1 MYAIDTKV
9 ISFRI
14 RRIVCILL
22 DFIVMIQR
30 TFQFFVLPVTRDAGV
45 SRVWC
50 AWSCAGGL

>member
-14 RRIVCILL
+14 RRIMCILL

-30 TFQFFVLPVTRDAGV
+30 MFQFFVLPVTRDAGV
-45 SRVWC
+45 SRGWC
-50 AWSCAGGL
+50 AWSRAGGL

>member
-14 RRIVCILL
+14 RRIMCILL

-30 TFQFFVLPVTRDAGV
+30 MFQFFVLPITQDAGV
-45 SRVWC
+45 SRGWF
-50 AWSCAGGL
+50 AWYPEGGL